1 VVLRACGA
9 KDWEEG
15 VGVGLE
21 VARMLQVKATE
32 EDWEKGVGVGPG
44 GLDAGSVILLV

>member
-1 VVLRACGA
+1 
-9 KDWEEG
+9 
-15 VGVGLE
+15 
-21 VARMLQVKATE
+21 MLQVKATE